1 MPTNTSNAI
10 GMERQFSPQ
19 QQDVYQKQLQGIR
32 SNTAGD
38 LESSGGYRL
47 ARALGIAGGNL
58 INEAKRMEEHRER
71 KGEYIGKYAEEK
83 NVDKFRDVQA
93 ILANA
98 GVDEYADN
106 EYTRAYIARAE
117 GAKAMAELDN
127 RYQEEVVDVKGW
139 CNSQKEEFDR
149 YNQFVKDHK
158 YEYNLKNT
166 PISAEYDKSDDQF
179 FDDGMYEHYH
189 EYAMGKMRGQEAQ
202 AADNR
207 KVIRNAS
214 FRSQLDK
221 YNSPEYLAKTSLDQ
235 QIKDLGALGGRSLD
249 MGMTIGEVTSGWNE
263 YIKER
268 VQLNGGAD
276 DLDKLGEIVIYK
288 DPDGKDIK
296 LKDVAPMDS
305 YKNMAVIQDGNLLE
319 KDTVDAINSL
329 SKCKTVAEYDAA
341 AADLKKKNPRLY
353 ANLAERGTL
362 MSLRENAQQAEEQA
376 EKEQEQGM
384 FGDGS
389 GGGSGGST
397 GIAKLGQTAQET
409 FKKVARGYLDA
420 CKNHQADYQGRP
432 ISDALG
438 VFTHNKKG
446 ETIFVKASREDVI
459 NIGNEMLMSLM
470 DGKHKPE
477 EAIAD
482 FDVLVTAPGFAP
494 FRQSLAESMN
504 ATLNGL
510 VNLNVDKI
518 DLRSNNDL
526 QNLQLAMD
534 LMRIDP
540 VGAKQMY
547 GTGNWTRLN
556 VLRYLVPSS
565 EDYWEFKGGQ
575 AGGGLISA
583 VRKYGTKIATIGAG
597 NTEYTQTKQSI
608 SGHFKGVVTPIRAFN
623 NSYSVDTTQ
632 VPIVGFP
639 SYAKTQA
646 VELATMYRMAGVSS
660 DAEAIQRASHD
671 VAKQY
676 GVVNMDGQT
685 IWIPLVQLHGVAL
698 AEQNKAPAV
707 RLMIEQT
714 KKNINWKNPKDV
726 LVVWDDT
733 AQELQF
739 QDIKTGRTTPVKNL
753 VNQIYYTEN
762 QRKTEVKAQKQKKAQ
777 AQAKE
782 QARRKA
788 NVQKQ
793 TQVVHKEAQA
803 FNKAHPTNAR
813 VEKNKHRKG
822 RQF

>member
-32 SNTAGD
+32 SDTAGD
-38 LESSGGYRL
+38 LESRGGYRL

-83 NVDKFRDVQA
+83 NLDHFRDVQI

-127 RYQEEVVDVKGW
+127 RYQEEVIDVKGY

-149 YNQFVKDHK
+149 YNAFIKDHK
-158 YEYNLKNT
+158 YEYSLKDT
-166 PISAEYDKSDDQF
+166 PISAEYNESDSQF

-189 EYAMGKMRGQEAQ
+189 DYAMGKLHGQEQQ

-221 YNSPEYLAKTSLDQ
+221 YTSPEYLAKTSLDQ
-235 QIKDLGALGGRSLD
+235 QIKDLTALGGRSID
-249 MGMTIGEVTSGWNE
+249 MGMTIGEITSGWNE
-263 YIKER
+263 YIKAR

-276 DLDKLGEIVIYK
+276 DIDKLGEIVVYK

-296 LKDVAPMDS
+296 LKDILPMDS

-319 KDTVDAINSL
+319 KDTVDAIDSL
-329 SKCKTVAEYDAA
+329 SKCKTVDEFTAA
-341 AADLKKKNPRLY
+341 AEKLKKDNPRLY

-362 MSLRENAQQAEEQA
+362 LSLRENAQQAEEQA
-376 EKEQEQGM
+376 EKEQEAGM

-389 GGGSGGST
+389 SSGGGTT
-397 GIAKLGQTAQET
+397 GIAKLGGTAQET
-409 FKKVARGYLDA
+409 FRKVARGYLDA

-438 VFTHNKKG
+438 VFTRNKNG

-459 NIGNEMLMSLM
+459 QIGNEMLASLM
-470 DGKHKPE
+470 DGKHNVN

-482 FDVLVTAPGFAP
+482 FDVMVTAPGFAP

-510 VNLNVDKI
+510 INLNVDKI
-518 DLRSNNDL
+518 DLRSNNDV

-534 LMRIDP
+534 LMAIDP

-547 GTGNWTRLN
+547 GAGNWTRLS
-556 VLRYLVPSS
+556 VLRNLVPSS

-575 AGGGLISA
+575 AGSGLINAIRS
-583 VRKYGTKIATIGAG
+583 YGTKIATIGAG

-608 SGHFKGVVTPIRAFN
+608 SGHFKGVVTPIREFN
-623 NSYSVDTTQ
+623 STASVDTTQ

-646 VELATMYRMAGVSS
+646 IELATMYRMCGVAT
-660 DAEAIQRASHD
+660 DEEAIQRASQT

-676 GVVNMDGQT
+676 GVVKTGNET
-685 IWIPLVQLHGVAL
+685 VWIPLAKLIGLSVS
-698 AEQNKAPAV
+698 EKDKAPLV
-707 RLMIEQT
+707 SRMISGT
-714 KKNINWKNPKDV
+714 KSYLGGNDV
-726 LVVWDDT
+726 LVVWDDS

-739 QDIKTGRTTPVKNL
+739 QNIHTGLTTPVKNL
-753 VNQIYYTEN
+753 VNQIKVVEN
-762 QRKTEVKAQKQKKAQ
+762 DRKATIKEQQQKQAQEKAQRQKKLNAQ
-777 AQAKE
+777 K
-782 QARRKA
+782 
-788 NVQKQ
+788 KQ
-793 TQVVHKEAQA
+793 VHKEAQA

>member
-19 QQDVYQKQLQGIR
+19 QQNVYQKQLQGIR
-32 SNTAGD
+32 SDTAGD
-38 LESSGGYRL
+38 LESRGGYRL
-47 ARALGIAGGNL
+47 ARALGVVGGNL
-58 INEAKRMEEHRER
+58 INEARRMEEHNFR
-71 KGEYIGKYAEEK
+71 KHDYIGKYADSK
-83 NVDKFRDVQA
+83 NVDKFRSVQA

-98 GVDEYADN
+98 GLDKYADN
-106 EYTRAYIARAE
+106 PYTRAAIARAE

-127 RYQEEVVDVKGW
+127 RYQAEVIDVKGY
-139 CNSQKEEFDR
+139 CNSQAEEAAR
-149 YNQFVKDHK
+149 YNQFMKDHK
-158 YEYNLKNT
+158 HEYNLENT
-166 PISAEYDKSDDQF
+166 PISAEYDESDSRF
-179 FDDGMYEHYH
+179 FDDGMYENYQNF
-189 EYAMGKMRGQEAQ
+189 AMGKLRGQEAQ

-207 KVIRNAS
+207 KVIRNAT

-221 YNSPEYLAKTSLDQ
+221 YNSPEYLAKTSIDQ
-235 QIKDLGALGGRSLD
+235 QIKDLTALGGKSLD
-249 MGMTIGEVTSGWNE
+249 MGMTVGEVTSGWNE
-263 YIKER
+263 YVKAR

-276 DLDKLGEIVIYK
+276 ELDKLGELVVYK
-288 DPDGKDIK
+288 DPDGKDMK
-296 LKDVAPMDS
+296 LKDVIPMDS

-319 KDTVDAINSL
+319 KDTVDAIDSL
-329 SKCKTVAEYDAA
+329 SKCTTVAEFTDAA
-341 AADLKKKNPRLY
+341 EKLKKDNPRLY

-362 MSLRENAQQAEEQA
+362 LSLRENAQQAEEQA
-376 EKEQEQGM
+376 AKEQEAGM

-389 GGGSGGST
+389 SGGGGST
-397 GIAKLGQTAQET
+397 GIAKLGETAQET
-409 FKKVARGYLDA
+409 FRKVARGYVNA

-438 VFTHNKKG
+438 VFTTNKKG

-477 EAIAD
+477 DAIAD

-547 GTGNWTRLN
+547 GAGNWTRLS
-556 VLRYLVPSS
+556 VLRELIPSS
-565 EDYWEFKGGQ
+565 EDYWEFTGGQ
-575 AGGGLISA
+575 AGGGLINA
-583 VRKYGTKIATIGAG
+583 IRKYGTKIATIGAG

-608 SGHFKGVVTPIRAFN
+608 SGNFKGVVTPIRAFN
-623 NSYSVDTTQ
+623 SSASVDTTQ

-639 SYAKTQA
+639 SYAKAQA
-646 VELATMYRMAGVSS
+646 IELATMYRMAGVSS
-660 DAEAIQRASHD
+660 DAEAIQRASQT

-676 GVVNMDGQT
+676 GVVNMDGQS
-685 IWIPLVQLHGVAL
+685 IWIPLVKLHGVAL

-762 QRKTEVKAQKQKKAQ
+762 QRKAEVAAQKQKKAQ
-777 AQAKE
+777 E
-782 QARRKA
+782 QAQRKA

-793 TQVVHKEAQA
+793 TQIVHKEAVA
-803 FNKAHPTNAR
+803 FNKANPTNAWI
-813 VEKNKHRKG
+813 EKNKHRKG